1 MAGHFSVVQG
11 SPNMVELED
20 TKRHKTD
27 VFGIIEEM
35 TSRAGGA
42 EKASFAKITLWTPD
56 KLHRH
61 EMAEE
66 TYICLENEGQIFLDG
81 KIVDFTPGV
90 RVIIE
95 PGTLHAARPIKGELV
110 FYCVSSP
117 PFDEKDVYYDRRGRK
132 W

>member
-1 MAGHFSVVQG
+1 MLGHFSVVQG
-11 SPNMVELED
+11 SPKMVELED
-20 TKRHKTD
+20 KKRRKID
-27 VFGIIEEM
+27 VFGIIEEI

-42 EKASFAKITLWTPD
+42 EKASFAKITLWTAD
-56 KLHRH
+56 KLHFH
-61 EMAEE
+61 KIAEE
-66 TYICLENEGQIFLDG
+66 TYICMEGEGQIFLDG
-81 KIVDFTPGV
+81 KIIDFNPGV

-95 PGTLHAARPIKGELV
+95 PDTLHAARPVKGELV

>member
-1 MAGHFSVVQG
+1 MSSHYSVVQG
-11 SPNMVELED
+11 SPKMVELED

-27 VFGIIEEM
+27 VFGMVEEI
-35 TSRAGGA
+35 TSRISGA

-56 KLHRH
+56 RLHCH
-61 EMAEE
+61 KVAEE
-66 TYICLENEGQIFLDG
+66 TYICIEGEGQIFLDG
-81 KIVDFTPGV
+81 KIIDFTPGV

-95 PGTLHAARPIKGELV
+95 PGTLHAARPAKGELI

-117 PFDEKDVYYDRRGRK
+117 PFDEKDVYYDHRGRK